1 MKTSIVTTRLFGE
14 NIYIIWDETTL
25 EAAIIDPG
33 MMDENERQEVEDV
46 VKQENLSVK
55 YVLLT
60 HSHID
65 HACSARWTDKK
76 FGAQVYGSKN
86 DDMLAQSLTGQATMF
101 HLRISPQP
109 LTIDHDLK
117 QGDELTLGNDKIQ
130 VLATPGHTEGGLT
143 YYIPQEGIAFVG
155 DTLFPGGHGRTDLSG
170 GDEAANL
177 RSLSKL
183 ARLLPPDTG
192 CLTGHG
198 DSTTMAREPMQN
210 PFMQI

>member
-33 MMDENERQEVEDV
+33 MMDENECQEVEDV

-60 HSHID
+60 HSHVD
-65 HACSARWTDKK
+65 HACSARWTAEK

-130 VLATPGHTEGGLT
+130 VLATPGHTEGGLMVGMFLPLALT
-143 YYIPQEGIAFVG
+143 EIVGNLNFTRRCLLLAF
-155 DTLFPGGHGRTDLSG
+155 
-170 GDEAANL
+170 E
-177 RSLSKL
+177 SLMV
-183 ARLLPPDTG
+183 LPKP
-192 CLTGHG
+192 
-198 DSTTMAREPMQN
+198 
-210 PFMQI
+210 

>member
-65 HACSARWTDKK
+65 HACSARWTAEK

-117 QGDELTLGNDKIQ
+117 QVTNSPLAMTRFKCLP
-130 VLATPGHTEGGLT
+130 LPATPK
-143 YYIPQEGIAFVG
+143 
-155 DTLFPGGHGRTDLSG
+155 
-170 GDEAANL
+170 EA
-177 RSLSKL
+177 
-183 ARLLPPDTG
+183 
-192 CLTGHG
+192 
-198 DSTTMAREPMQN
+198 
-210 PFMQI
+210 

>member
-65 HACSARWTDKK
+65 HACSARWTAEK
-76 FGAQVYGSKN
+76 FGAQVYGSKMMICWLN
-86 DDMLAQSLTGQATMF
+86 RSQVKPQCFICEFRHSHSPSTTTSSKVTNSPLAMTRFKCL
-101 HLRISPQP
+101 P
-109 LTIDHDLK
+109 LP
-117 QGDELTLGNDKIQ
+117 
-130 VLATPGHTEGGLT
+130 ATPK
-143 YYIPQEGIAFVG
+143 
-155 DTLFPGGHGRTDLSG
+155 
-170 GDEAANL
+170 EA
-177 RSLSKL
+177 
-183 ARLLPPDTG
+183 
-192 CLTGHG
+192 
-198 DSTTMAREPMQN
+198 
-210 PFMQI
+210 

>member
-14 NIYIIWDETTL
+14 NIYIIWDENTL

-46 VKQENLSVK
+46 VKQEKLSVK

-65 HACSARWTDKK
+65 HACSARWTAEK

-86 DDMLAQSLTGQATMF
+86 DDLLAQSLTGQATMF

-143 YYIPQEGIAFVG
+143 YYIPQEGVAFVG
-155 DTLFPGGHGRTDLSG
+155 DTIFQRSVGRTDLPG
-170 GDEAANL
+170 GNMHTLTESIKSRL
-177 RSLSKL
+177 FVLPGETIL
-183 ARLLPPDTG
+183 AP
-192 CLTGHG
+192 GHG
-198 DSTTMAREPMQN
+198 PTTTVEEERLGN
-210 PFMQI
+210 PFV